1 MKNIIVSIS
10 IAVLTLIGVTA
21 CDEDHNKPRVYRDA
35 NFDIAIICVEGHV
48 MYTAHANV
56 IDIKGIAMKLDDN
69 GKPIKCEGEMK

>member
-48 MYTAHANV
+48 IYAAYV
-56 IDIKGIAMKLDDN
+56 KSIKGIAMKLDDN